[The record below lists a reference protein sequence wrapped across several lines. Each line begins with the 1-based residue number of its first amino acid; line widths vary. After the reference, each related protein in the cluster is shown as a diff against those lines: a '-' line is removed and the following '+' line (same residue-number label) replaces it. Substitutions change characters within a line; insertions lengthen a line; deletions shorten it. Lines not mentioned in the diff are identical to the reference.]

1 MKSHTEYLVE
11 LNARFDELA
20 EYLPPTTDPVEIER
34 RQEQD
39 KVYIYLGGLDSSY
52 EAVRSQ
58 ILLSPELPSYSAI
71 VAMVQREDSRRAAM
85 SSEVQRN
92 NQAVETLAFAVS
104 GSNLDRGRNKS
115 EKCSHCKKLGHTSDR
130 CWVLHPHLKPRWKGD
145 GGYQSQGEVAK
156 KNTKTLDGRQ
166 EEKKGFLAKGEA
178 SRSESIPEVSRLD
191 RIDRTC

>member
-11 LNARFDELA
+11 LNAMFDELA

-71 VAMVQREDSRRAAM
+71 VAMVQREHS
-85 SSEVQRN
+85 
-92 NQAVETLAFAVS
+92 
-104 GSNLDRGRNKS
+104 
-115 EKCSHCKKLGHTSDR
+115 
-130 CWVLHPHLKPRWKGD
+130 
-145 GGYQSQGEVAK
+145 
-156 KNTKTLDGRQ
+156 
-166 EEKKGFLAKGEA
+166 
-178 SRSESIPEVSRLD
+178 
-191 RIDRTC
+191 